1 MLFERDLSWGVLAA
15 LVGISVIWMALEV
28 RRVLHQGREK
38 SEWISMMP
46 MGGNGVMLREGLW

>member
-1 MLFERDLSWGVLAA
+1 
-15 LVGISVIWMALEV
+15 MALEV